1 MERAW
6 TATKIFEYHV
16 ELQVLK
22 RCLQDLDF
30 TLESA
35 DQDVVDTQAY
45 MDGNDIPLADMVE
58 EILDEE
64 LALL

>member
-1 MERAW
+1 M
-6 TATKIFEYHV
+6 

-35 DQDVVDTQAY
+35 DQDVVDAQAY
-45 MDGNDIPLADMVE
+45 MDGNDIPLTDMVE

-64 LALL
+64 LALS